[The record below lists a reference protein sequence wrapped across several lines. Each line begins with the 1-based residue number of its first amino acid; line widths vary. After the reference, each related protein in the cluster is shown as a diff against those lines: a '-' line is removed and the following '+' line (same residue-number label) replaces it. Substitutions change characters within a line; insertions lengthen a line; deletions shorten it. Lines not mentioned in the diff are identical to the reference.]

1 MGDNKKVPV
10 NESFDYLQKSLN
22 NLNIQ
27 QSTTSSVPN
36 LYPKINDNQVNTNQP
51 KGSDHKPDKTD

>member
-1 MGDNKKVPV
+1 MGNKIPV

-27 QSTTSSVPN
+27 QTSTGSVPN
-36 LYPKINDNQVNTNQP
+36 LYPKVNNTQSDANPPQGATNTQ
-51 KGSDHKPDKTD
+51 KKPG